1 MERLLFIWIE
11 DCNER
16 NIPISVEIVQSK
28 ALSVFEML
36 KNKLENL
43 TEKDKEEKFNASKG
57 WVQKFFK
64 RMDLK
69 SESLHGEKASA
80 DKEEAAKYP
89 ETLRRII
96 EEGGYSEKQIVN
108 VD

>member
-1 MERLLFIWIE
+1 MCEMERLLFIWIE

-43 TEKDKEEKFNASKG
+43 TEKDKEEK
-57 WVQKFFK
+57 
-64 RMDLK
+64 
-69 SESLHGEKASA
+69 
-80 DKEEAAKYP
+80 Y
-89 ETLRRII
+89 
-96 EEGGYSEKQIVN
+96 
-108 VD
+108 